1 MKLLDVYRENP
12 FNYLAASAKDAR
24 AELIGKQEEM
34 ALFGDGPGADQAL
47 AALLNPQTRTE
58 AEIRWF
64 PLMDARETQALMAFF
79 DRHWTDTE
87 MPPQSIPSMLGQF
100 NMLRLALSRLQ
111 DVTVSEFQAIFRSIA
126 ITADALIPGHVM
138 EEINA
143 DRRQAGFPEI
153 KSPSEIEPLIRNLLN
168 ETVTAYLNQ
177 CLGGISD
184 KDLTEMVKAF
194 RAAYKT
200 ASSPYHN
207 SYFLEIAADQLD
219 ARKKIENSPKPS
231 IPLTYEEKRRKPYQ
245 FSKTFTFPREKDTS
259 LKKLNDA
266 IAKMKLSDI
275 NIRESKGFLFRE
287 ETRDNKHNFVSVR
300 YGFGFD
306 SITLD
311 CDQKGEL
318 FTWQFDTEVMLKS
331 EYKEVDVTAY
341 NARWRTNHPDRVLSS
356 TMHYTYDSA
365 NVIIVLHH
373 SMN

>member
-143 DRRQAGFPEI
+143 DTGRP
-153 KSPSEIEPLIRNLLN
+153 
-168 ETVTAYLNQ
+168 
-177 CLGGISD
+177 D
-184 KDLTEMVKAF
+184 F
-194 RAAYKT
+194 RK
-200 ASSPYHN
+200 
-207 SYFLEIAADQLD
+207 
-219 ARKKIENSPKPS
+219 
-231 IPLTYEEKRRKPYQ
+231 
-245 FSKTFTFPREKDTS
+245 
-259 LKKLNDA
+259 
-266 IAKMKLSDI
+266 
-275 NIRESKGFLFRE
+275 
-287 ETRDNKHNFVSVR
+287 
-300 YGFGFD
+300 
-306 SITLD
+306 
-311 CDQKGEL
+311 
-318 FTWQFDTEVMLKS
+318 
-331 EYKEVDVTAY
+331 
-341 NARWRTNHPDRVLSS
+341 
-356 TMHYTYDSA
+356 
-365 NVIIVLHH
+365 
-373 SMN
+373 